1 MIFGGI
7 ALDDIHCNPFCCFEG
22 YFNDH
27 VAMSSLSRKRFS
39 YFFREHISNSLCVRG
54 IFSRLTGIQQ
64 KLIFLS
70 SLCSVG
76 CVYSKQRQ
84 VVSSKPCDPPELSS
98 CSGIPC
104 SFVYCCLGCYKG
116 CPPSGFQRLRFHC
129 VESYFLYMKVL
140 QLSVKRLFS
149 FMRLVLL

>member
-22 YFNDH
+22 CFNDH

-64 KLIFLS
+64 KLSWSWSFCPAYVQLVAFISSRDRLYLLSRVILLS
-70 SLCSVG
+70 S
-76 CVYSKQRQ
+76 Q
-84 VVSSKPCDPPELSS
+84 VVRESHVPVF
-98 CSGIPC
+98 IAA
-104 SFVYCCLGCYKG
+104 LGVT
-116 CPPSGFQRLRFHC
+116 R
-129 VESYFLYMKVL
+129 VVL
-140 QLSVKRLFS
+140 QVASRDLGFSVWSHIFS
-149 FMRLVLL
+149 IWRSFNFQWRDYSVLCG